1 LVGAELLV
9 DLDAAR
15 ANARQ
20 LVRLHRAEIG
30 VVAAELL
37 RRRTMTGDEIAAVL
51 GVTVAVDLWDWA
63 R

>member
-1 LVGAELLV
+1 MTRRLGLKFV

-15 ANARQ
+15 AHARQ

-37 RRRTMTGDEIAAVL
+37 RRRTMTGDEIAAVR
-51 GVTVAVDLWDWA
+51 A
-63 R
+63 